1 MPHPRIKGSDLQ
13 IGDHI
18 SYWVME
24 SGGEI
29 IGFSP
34 YSGTLLAPARSA
46 RIRYEKYGKTQELK
60 IVVAD
65 NDYYSLVH
73 HGAPP
78 MPRNHRLP
86 TCREEVLLADLHTLT
101 IVSANPCF
109 SERADPANL
118 YVENT
123 AGDDVY
129 IGELTDPRLRNLVC
143 AAPKLADLLRGV
155 EPGNEELDDLIEI
168 VNLIRKAINT

>member
-24 SGGEI
+24 SGVEI

-46 RIRYEKYGKTQELK
+46 RVRYEKYGKTQELK
-60 IVVAD
+60 IVIAD
-65 NDYYSLVH
+65 NAYYSLTH
-73 HGAPP
+73 LGAPP

-86 TCREEVLLADLHTLT
+86 TCREEVLLADPHDLYEGEDSAPPPLT
-101 IVSANPCF
+101 VIG
-109 SERADPANL
+109 
-118 YVENT
+118 T
-123 AGDDVY
+123 APDNYQGTTQFVY
-129 IGELTDPRLRNLVC
+129 ITQE
-143 AAPKLADLLRGV
+143 
-155 EPGNEELDDLIEI
+155 
-168 VNLIRKAINT
+168 